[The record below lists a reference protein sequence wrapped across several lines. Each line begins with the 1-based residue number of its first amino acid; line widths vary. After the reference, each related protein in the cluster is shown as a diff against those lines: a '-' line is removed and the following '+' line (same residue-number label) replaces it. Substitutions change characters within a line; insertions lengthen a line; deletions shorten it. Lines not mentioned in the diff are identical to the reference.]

1 MIVLGL
7 DSKRSEVCEDVA
19 KFFNLEVI
27 SPDTLVE
34 NELEKGS
41 ELSKQIVTERERF
54 GKISDELLYKIV
66 RNGIK
71 YIENSG
77 KRWLLENF
85 P

>member
-1 MIVLGL
+1 VLGL

-27 SPDTLVE
+27 SPEALVDSE
-34 NELEKGS
+34 VEKGS
-41 ELSKQIVTERERF
+41 ELSRQIVSERERF
-54 GKISDELLYKIV
+54 QGKISDELLYKIV